1 MSVIASPLLY
11 VRRLRELL
19 RRRDAISAHRE
30 QLAMK
35 LPDWAAEPLRLAGLS
50 RQEIDG
56 LVTDTPVEEQNE
68 AMRRAE
74 LELERLDAEIE
85 DLEAILAARPS
96 RTLDEIEARLGLVL
110 ERLRDDV
117 ATSPDD
123 LYYDERDART
133 LAMLERVH
141 ADCRTLLAR
150 DRRIPERTVALHEGN
165 VISYRFKA
173 MADASG
179 LQECPDLP
187 QTGDA

>member
-30 QLAMK
+30 QLGMK

-68 AMRRAE
+68 AIRRAD

-96 RTLDEIEARLGLVL
+96 RTLDEIEARLSLVL
-110 ERLRDDV
+110 ERLREDI
-117 ATSPDD
+117 ATSADD

-133 LAMLERVH
+133 LSMLERVH
-141 ADCRTLLAR
+141 ADCRALLVR
-150 DRRIPERTVALHEGN
+150 ERRIPERAAMQQEGN
-165 VISYRFKA
+165 VIAYRFKA
-173 MADASG
+173 LPDATG
-179 LQECPDLP
+179 LPQCRDLP